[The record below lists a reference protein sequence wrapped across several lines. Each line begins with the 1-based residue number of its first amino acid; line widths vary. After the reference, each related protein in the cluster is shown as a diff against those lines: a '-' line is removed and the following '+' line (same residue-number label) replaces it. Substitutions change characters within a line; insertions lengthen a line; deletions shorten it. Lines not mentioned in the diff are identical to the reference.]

1 MRGFIAREQPRDKPG
16 TLYLAPEEVESK
28 ILSNLESVDMWHAG
42 LLMLQVAL
50 QEDWELECKAEY
62 QPVHP
67 ATVYEYLDRLREGV
81 DPNQPNRIVALI
93 RRCLDANPSRR
104 PTALEAQK
112 LIIGATNVT
121 LATQDM
127 HSAMVDEILLT
138 VELQIPHGEE
148 ELTDD
153 IQMCSSAGLS
163 EVKIVNR
170 RSTEPSLTAQSS
182 STYNKRKQ
190 LGARSMSSTTDV
202 EMR

>member
-1 MRGFIAREQPRDKPG
+1 M
-16 TLYLAPEEVESK
+16 
-28 ILSNLESVDMWHAG
+28 
-42 LLMLQVAL
+42 
-50 QEDWELECKAEY
+50 
-62 QPVHP
+62 
-67 ATVYEYLDRLREGV
+67 
-81 DPNQPNRIVALI
+81 
-93 RRCLDANPSRR
+93 
-104 PTALEAQK
+104 
-112 LIIGATNVT
+112 IIGATNVT

-170 RSTEPSLTAQSS
+170 RSTEPSLMAQSS